1 MRISDW
7 SSDVCSSDL
16 RVCELWAPL
25 IESKVGRS
33 LAGLE
38 GCLEDQETYC
48 EAVRQLIADLDIDLG
63 FENPA
68 EASEGD
74 GDENADDDV
83 QSDSNEEGGEGDG
96 ATAESGG
103 ETLASEA
110 GDRKS
115 TRLNSSH

>member
-38 GCLEDQETYC
+38 GCLEDQEAYC

-63 FENPA
+63 AENPA
-68 EASEGD
+68 EARSEERRVGQ
-74 GDENADDDV
+74 ECV
-83 QSDSNEEGGEGDG
+83 
-96 ATAESGG
+96 
-103 ETLASEA
+103 
-110 GDRKS
+110 S
-115 TRLNSSH
+115 TCRSRWAPYLYKNTTNNTHLKTIAKYTMHKRT